1 MTRDSNKSASF
12 GESMLHFLFVK
23 RPIVPWRFGKK
34 WALSIACV
42 FFLLANLTARTT
54 VQVYTSMGTFTM
66 QTFED
71 LAPIPSLNFINLVR
85 NKFYDGMTF
94 DRIVKDSL
102 VQSGDAATNGKPV
115 PPVIKDQFAP
125 TLLHSQAGRVAMVN
139 DGPGTSTSRFAI
151 DMGPAPLL
159 NAHNAVFAQVVTGL
173 NVATAINQVPVDGN
187 NKPLTAIKL
196 DSIRV
201 ITDKTPITNVGT
213 DVQFYTNWG
222 TFKVHV
228 YEDIVPITGNNFL
241 TLVKKKYYDGELI
254 DRVAPNWV
262 IQMGNPSTNGK
273 KSEEPTPIPEEY
285 NARLLHTFGGRIS
298 MATDG
303 PGTGTS
309 YFAIQ
314 LGASPSNN
322 YHYSVFA
329 EVYWGM
335 EIVWAIGGT
344 PIDALEKPL
353 ADVHLDS
360 IRIIKAG
367 TVGLAYPGFSK
378 FKSEK
383 NPLPTEYTLTRH
395 NGKLV
400 LNANRIITQL
410 RTDAYDARGKLIFS
424 KSAQHSNQMLL
435 SDKALTVGTYLLK
448 IHDGNATV
456 TLPCDVSAE

>member
-1 MTRDSNKSASF
+1 M
-12 GESMLHFLFVK
+12 
-23 RPIVPWRFGKK
+23 PWTFGKK
-34 WALSIACV
+34 WILSFTCV
-42 FFLLANLTARTT
+42 FLLLANLTARTT

-94 DRIVKDSL
+94 DRVVKDSL
-102 VQSGDAATNGKPV
+102 DQTGDAATNGKPV
-115 PPVIKDQFAP
+115 PPVIKDQYAP
-125 TLLHSQAGRVAMVN
+125 SLLHSQAGRVAMVN

-187 NKPLTAIKL
+187 KKPLTAIKL

-201 ITDKTPITNVGT
+201 ITDKIPITSLGT
-213 DVQFYTNWG
+213 DVQFYTDWG

-241 TLVKKKYYDGELI
+241 NLVKKKYYDGELI

-273 KSEEPTPIPEEY
+273 KAEEPSPIPEEY
-285 NARLLHTFGGRIS
+285 NAKLLHTFGGRIS

-335 EIVWAIGGT
+335 EIVWAIGGA

-353 ADVHLDS
+353 TDIHLDS
-360 IRIIKAG
+360 IRVIKAG
-367 TVGLAYPGFSK
+367 TVGLAYPGFPKLKTDKAYSAV
-378 FKSEK
+378 
-383 NPLPTEYTLTRH
+383 EYTLTGRE
-395 NGKLV
+395 GTLI
-400 LNANRIITQL
+400 LEANRIITNL
-410 RTDAYDARGKLIFS
+410 RADVYDSKGKLIFS
-424 KSAQHSNQMLL
+424 KTARHSSQMLL
-435 SDKALTVGTYLLK
+435 SDKALATGTYLLK